1 MAAARL
7 PPGESRLTRH
17 WGKMTMSGADLLEV
31 WSSAGDKIDN
41 LWQMYIVVHLGLF
54 WFFFLVHRPLL
65 IVERLI
71 AVFAYVVFAYIN
83 GNALIKAYQLFEA
96 MRSDLVTKYARD
108 FAQAP
113 ETLRMLSSDSYAGR
127 DELIWL
133 THMGGF
139 TLVLCLFIMRN
150 VMIRR
155 YFAAYPELSG
165 LQSKVT
171 D

>member
-1 MAAARL
+1 MN
-7 PPGESRLTRH
+7 
-17 WGKMTMSGADLLEV
+17 GATLLET
-31 WSSAGDKIDN
+31 WSTAGGKIDN

-65 IVERLI
+65 IIERII

-83 GNALIKAYQLFEA
+83 GNALINAYQFFEA
-96 MRSDLVTKYARD
+96 VRRDLVVKFARD

-113 ETLRMLSSDSYAGR
+113 ETLRMLNSTSYEGR

-133 THMGGF
+133 THIGGF
-139 TLVLCLFIMRN
+139 TLVLALFVLRN
-150 VMIRR
+150 LMIRR
-155 YFAAYPELSG
+155 YFAAYPDQAG
-165 LQSKVT
+165 LKSSKVM

>member
-1 MAAARL
+1 MN
-7 PPGESRLTRH
+7 
-17 WGKMTMSGADLLEV
+17 GADLLEV

-65 IVERLI
+65 IVERLL
-71 AVFAYVVFAYIN
+71 AVFAYVGFAYIN
-83 GNALIKAYQLFEA
+83 GNALIKAYQFLEA
-96 MRSDLVTKYARD
+96 MRSDLVTKYTRD

-113 ETLRMLSSDSYAGR
+113 ETLRMLGSDSYAGR
-127 DELIWL
+127 DELILL

-139 TLVLCLFIMRN
+139 ALVLALFVMRN

-165 LQSKVT
+165 LQSKVM